1 MLCVNLFFI
10 VFPLNL
16 PIYPK
21 YSSMYLWQRL
31 SGASGMSMDWHGAPA
46 SPSSYTV
53 KRILRLEIP
62 LETYPNV
69 RDLFIILAHRL
80 LVLYS
85 LYELT
90 SRRISVQFCWATSGS
105 QGQFL
110 ETGGS
115 YYRMSCV
122 Y

>member
-1 MLCVNLFFI
+1 
-10 VFPLNL
+10 
-16 PIYPK
+16 
-21 YSSMYLWQRL
+21 
-31 SGASGMSMDWHGAPA
+31 MDWHGAPA

-69 RDLFIILAHRL
+69 RAYFLFSRTGCQCCI
-80 LVLYS
+80 VLIGANKS
-85 LYELT
+85 FSDLT
-90 SRRISVQFCWATSGS
+90 SVWISVQFCWATSGS
-105 QGQFL
+105 EGKFF

-115 YYRMSCV
+115 YYRMSCI